1 MATGMIQITIN
12 LASHVGTLLSFQVML
27 AKNIDVPRGLVN
39 GARGVVKKLDTSGKG
54 RDLLMLQS
62 RALPVRASRCFSS

>member
-1 MATGMIQITIN
+1 
-12 LASHVGTLLSFQVML
+12 ML

-62 RALPVRASRCFSS
+62 RALPVRASRRLSS